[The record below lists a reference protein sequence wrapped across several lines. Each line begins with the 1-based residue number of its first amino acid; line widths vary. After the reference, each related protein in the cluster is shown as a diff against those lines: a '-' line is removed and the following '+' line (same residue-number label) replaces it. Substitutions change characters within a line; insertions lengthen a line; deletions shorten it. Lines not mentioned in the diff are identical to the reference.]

1 MGGSRIQDSGGD
13 ALRNGWSVINKM
25 PKILNN
31 VGGLEGGGMAPC
43 PPGSALASFNTKL
56 IHLTFL
62 NSIANPVS
70 QLQQFRRIILILQF
84 YIPQRYSQPSQM
96 MRQIKQKEI
105 NNNKPGVLKATF
117 EFYFFML
124 GQIPS
129 SDCIQLHIFSKIWL
143 LLCHSH
149 IEFELKLGLS

>member
-1 MGGSRIQDSGGD
+1 M
-13 ALRNGWSVINKM
+13 RNGWSVINKM

-31 VGGLEGGGMAPC
+31 VGGLEGGAWPRAPLD
-43 PPGSALASFNTKL
+43 PLNTKL

-96 MRQIKQKEI
+96 MRQIK
-105 NNNKPGVLKATF
+105 
-117 EFYFFML
+117 
-124 GQIPS
+124 
-129 SDCIQLHIFSKIWL
+129 
-143 LLCHSH
+143 
-149 IEFELKLGLS
+149 